1 MNKKQLGRRK
11 IKRIVTIIGIVVL
24 LGAGCIIYWLNL
36 TKTSQDDAKSVDSNI
51 VEVEDSNKVYDLT
64 SLGLSFSYPSDWTI
78 YATYPNGAT
87 LKSADFSSDTNNHA
101 NISHGSLVTISNA
114 PKSSVYTETDESLRS
129 SASNTANGQP
139 ENSEFVDVA
148 EHRAIKFNHSS
159 GGNRNTHTIVLFVKD
174 NQLYTIDQQYEL
186 GSANPYPDLISTIVS
201 TLEFLD

>member
-78 YATYPNGAT
+78 
-87 LKSADFSSDTNNHA
+87 S
-101 NISHGSLVTISNA
+101 
-114 PKSSVYTETDESLRS
+114 
-129 SASNTANGQP
+129 
-139 ENSEFVDVA
+139 
-148 EHRAIKFNHSS
+148 
-159 GGNRNTHTIVLFVKD
+159 
-174 NQLYTIDQQYEL
+174 
-186 GSANPYPDLISTIVS
+186 
-201 TLEFLD
+201 